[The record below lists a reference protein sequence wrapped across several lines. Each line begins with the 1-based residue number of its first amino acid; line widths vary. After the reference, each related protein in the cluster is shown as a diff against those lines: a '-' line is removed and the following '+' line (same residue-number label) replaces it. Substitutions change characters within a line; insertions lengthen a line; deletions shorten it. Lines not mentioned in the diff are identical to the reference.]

1 MDKKKIFSIILI
13 VVGLSIII
21 GSYMLPRYGV
31 KSAYNNA
38 MKLDEIALQENLEK
52 QQAKSKNEDVFD
64 FSQVESINELTP
76 ITKINTENVIGGL
89 YIPSVQIKMPIMYG
103 ATHENMLNGVG
114 TLKPNM
120 VMGEANYSLAGHNHP
135 QPNLMLAPLKKMK
148 KSYKMYITDKQNIY
162 EYNTSSIEVVM
173 PERVDVIEDVE
184 GKNELTLVSCYSD
197 DGHDR
202 IIVKGDLINVTPYKD
217 ATQDLLRAF
226 NNY

>member
-120 VMGEANYSLAGHNHP
+120 EMGIGNFSLAGHNHP
-135 QPNLMLAPLKKMK
+135 NPNLMLAPLKKMK
-148 KSYKMYITDKQNIY
+148 DGFEMYITDKQHIY
-162 EYNTSSIEVVM
+162 KYQTDSIEVVM
-173 PERVDVIEDVE
+173 PERIDVLDEVE
-184 GKNELTLVSCYSD
+184 GRNELTLVSCYSD

-202 IIVKGDLINVTPYKD
+202 IIVKGELLEVIPYEE
-217 ATQDLLRAF
+217 ASQELLKAF
-226 NNY
+226 NDL